1 MKPILLSLLAVPFF
15 AVAVQAQDAKPE
27 KPNKPKMD
35 PAEAF
40 KKMDT
45 NADASVTLEEFKAS
59 PRWKKNADKA
69 DEAFKKLPPG
79 TVENLLK
86 PENKAQLVKIL
97 TYHVVPGKVMSSALA
112 GKKTDA
118 KTVQGEMVMVDAT
131 MGGVTVNGA
140 KVVTADVVA
149 DNGVIH
155 VIDTVLMPK

>member
-69 DEAFKKLPPG
+69 DEAFKKRDKDSDGKL
-79 TVENLLK
+79 TLEEFTAK
-86 PENKAQLVKIL
+86 PER
-97 TYHVVPGKVMSSALA
+97 PGKP
-112 GKKTDA
+112 GKAEKPA
-118 KTVQGEMVMVDAT
+118 KEAPP
-131 MGGVTVNGA
+131 A
-140 KVVTADVVA
+140 APA
-149 DNGVIH
+149 E
-155 VIDTVLMPK
+155 PKKA